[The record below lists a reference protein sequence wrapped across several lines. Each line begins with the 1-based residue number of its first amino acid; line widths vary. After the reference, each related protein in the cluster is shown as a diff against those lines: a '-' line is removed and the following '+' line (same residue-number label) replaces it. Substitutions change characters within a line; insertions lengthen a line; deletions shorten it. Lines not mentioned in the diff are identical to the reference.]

1 MRNISAMEDGRQIIR
16 ELLEDTMR
24 LKLEKGQGE
33 NLDMF
38 PQARTVFA
46 NARTET
52 SSLKLKREG
61 DSRRSPTQDETKELK
76 KQIEQSYK
84 VWREAPK
91 GETERRV
98 AHYTL
103 LSHTFGENKE
113 KEEKIHEAYVKT
125 HDEQL
130 DMDTL
135 FFTTPFGD

>member
-38 PQARTVFA
+38 PQARTILA
-46 NARTET
+46 NAREKT
-52 SSLKLKREG
+52 SSVRMKRYG
-61 DSRRSPTQDETKELK
+61 SPRSSPTQDETKELK